1 MGDPAN
7 ESDGASPAPASEREP
22 DAWAA
27 LRPATS
33 ARIGLRRSGDALA
46 LPHVLDLQLGH
57 AKARDAVHVPLDV
70 ERTRESLARWGMS
83 PHVRSRAADRVTYL
97 RRPDLGRVL
106 DDASIPAL
114 PSGPF
119 DAVFVLADG
128 LSSFAVERH
137 GVAMLTACLA
147 RLEGWRI
154 APIVVA
160 TQARVALADDIG
172 GRMGATMSV
181 ILIGE
186 RPGLSAADSLGAY
199 LTFGPRRGRRDSER
213 NCVSNIHAA
222 GLSYE
227 RAADTLVWL
236 MAQARAR
243 HVTGVALKD
252 ETPEPLV
259 ILP

>member
-1 MGDPAN
+1 MPPDTPIGKP
-7 ESDGASPAPASEREP
+7 GLPASTGET

-27 LRPATS
+27 LRPATP
-33 ARIGLRRSGDALA
+33 ARIGLRRAGDALA
-46 LPHVLDLQLGH
+46 LRHVLELQLGH

-70 ERTRESLARWGMS
+70 ARTRESLSKIGDS
-83 PHVRSRAADRVTYL
+83 LHVWSRAPDRVTYL
-97 RRPDLGRVL
+97 RRPDLGRLL
-106 DDASIPAL
+106 DEACVPMIAPGA
-114 PSGPF
+114 F

-137 GVAMLTACLA
+137 GAAMLAACIA

-172 GRMGATMSV
+172 ARLGAAISV

-199 LTFGPRRGRRDSER
+199 LTWQPRCGRRDSER
-213 NCVSNIHAA
+213 NCVSNIHGA
-222 GLSYE
+222 GLGYA
-227 RAADTLVWL
+227 RAADTIVWL
-236 MAQARAR
+236 MRQARAR
-243 HVTGVALKD
+243 QITGVGLKD
-252 ETPEPLV
+252 ETPPPSARLA
-259 ILP
+259 